1 MSVKSNMFEQ
11 GGLEDQCADAKAP
24 TYLSLFTATMSGLFS
39 LVTVPC
45 NILACFTIMKSS
57 SQFKNLR
64 TPFTHFIFNLA
75 MTDLLVG
82 ALTEPLSIAYHVTEV
97 SSVSSSPLV
106 KILHAVY
113 FLPCTVSVLSMLALT
128 LERCYAISKPF
139 EYRRRVKGS
148 RVVLAAGI
156 IWLLSP
162 VFLAPYFVM
171 GYRAFSFLFANVI
184 ILLTFCI
191 VVYAY
196 LRIIRTIQQG
206 KKFRKESLQSLCTT
220 RNQKATL
227 LQEKQTSTFVLIL
240 ILFVVCYVTPCLLI
254 YVMYLCK
261 SCSCGVIHWLRDTSF
276 LAVTLNSAINPL
288 VYVWRLP
295 SFRRALFALSF
306 GQSDVNVY
314 LKSIK
319 GGATSR
325 GVQLNG
331 QR

>member
-1 MSVKSNMFEQ
+1 MFEQ
-11 GGLEDQCADAKAP
+11 GGLEDECVVAKAP

-39 LVTVPC
+39 LITVPC
-45 NILACFTIMKSS
+45 NVLACFTIMKSS
-57 SQFKNLR
+57 SRFKSLR

-82 ALTEPLSIAYHVTEV
+82 VLTEPLSVAYHVMEV
-97 SSVSSSPLV
+97 HSVSSPRLV
-106 KILHAVY
+106 KILHAMY

-139 EYRRRVKGS
+139 QYRRRVKGS
-148 RVVLAAGI
+148 RVLLAAGI

-162 VFLAPYFVM
+162 VFLVPYFAM

-191 VVYAY
+191 AVYAY

-220 RNQKATL
+220 KDQKVAL
-227 LQEKQTSTFVLIL
+227 LQEKQTTTFVLIL
-240 ILFVVCYVTPCLLI
+240 ILFAVCYVTPCLLI
-254 YVMYLCK
+254 YVMYLCR
-261 SCSCGVIHWLRDTSF
+261 SCSCHIIHWLRDTSF

-288 VYVWRLP
+288 VYAWRLP
-295 SFRRALFALSF
+295 NFRRSLFALTF

-314 LKSIK
+314 LKSIR
-319 GGATSR
+319 GGPASR
-325 GVQLNG
+325 GAQLNG